1 MRKIILAS
9 TSPRRKELLEQIG
22 LEFLIEPSGYEEDMN
37 QKMSPEELARFLS
50 HQKALDVAE
59 KHKGEDSLVIGA
71 DTFIAFEGGVL
82 GKPHTAEKAKEM
94 LSAMSGKA
102 HSVLSGFTIIDTKD
116 DKIISKAVETR
127 VYFRDLS
134 EEEINAYIA
143 SGEPLDRAGAYE
155 IQGLGGLLVDKIEGD
170 YTNIVGLPV
179 TEVALALKE
188 FGVNI
193 LK

>member
-155 IQGLGGLLVDKIEGD
+155 IQGLGGLLVYKIEGD

-188 FGVNI
+188 VEVNI

>member
-82 GKPHTAEKAKEM
+82 GKPHTAEKAKE
-94 LSAMSGKA
+94 
-102 HSVLSGFTIIDTKD
+102 
-116 DKIISKAVETR
+116 
-127 VYFRDLS
+127 
-134 EEEINAYIA
+134 
-143 SGEPLDRAGAYE
+143 
-155 IQGLGGLLVDKIEGD
+155 
-170 YTNIVGLPV
+170 
-179 TEVALALKE
+179 
-188 FGVNI
+188 
-193 LK
+193 

>member
-155 IQGLGGLLVDKIEGD
+155 IQGLGGLLVYKIEGD